1 MSRFNRLVLFLVL
14 ASVLMLIAVA
24 CAPAPTPAPTAA
36 PPTAA
41 PKPTDAPKPTTAPV
55 ATAAPKPTDAPKPTE
70 APKPTVAPTAAPKP
84 TDAPKAAE
92 PTRGGIAVIAIDSD
106 PETLNLGLTTG
117 YSSGD
122 VASKIFNGLVWLDGN
137 YQPQPQLA
145 ESWTISA
152 DGKVYTFKLRS
163 GVTWHDGKP
172 FTSADVKYSYDE
184 ILLKLH
190 PRTRTLAPRL
200 DSVAAPDAQTVVFTL
215 KDAYA
220 PFMIQQTVFD
230 APILP
235 KHVYDGQGDVTKN
248 PANVKP
254 IGTGP
259 FKFVEW
265 NKGATIKLA
274 RYDNYFEKG
283 KPYLD
288 GIVFQIIPQGANRS
302 TALETGEVDFV
313 VDFYLPK
320 TDVKRLEANAKLT
333 AKRGQGA
340 PAIDFMM
347 MNTRTKALSTAEARQ
362 AVAQAIDRKRVVDQ
376 SMNGIARAARGP
388 FGDGFKWLLT
398 PDVDYAKMYPLDVAK
413 AKAALDKAGVTAGT
427 DGMRGK
433 LRLVYDSARPQF
445 VAAAQ
450 IIKENLKDLGFDVD
464 LQALERSVLIQKVFL
479 DWEYDLTLQSFVSS
493 GDPSIG
499 YHRLYITTPTKA
511 QFTNQTGYTNP
522 KVDELLAK
530 AATAPDVKARA
541 AAYAEAQVILAKDL
555 PSLVLFDEEG
565 VDFASKKLSGVWAG
579 IDSRDRWDLVWM
591 PK

>member
-1 MSRFNRLVLFLVL
+1 MSRSINLFLLFVIL
-14 ASVLMLIAVA
+14 ALMAVGCA
-24 CAPAPTPAPTAA
+24 TPTPEPTKAPPTSAPAPTAVPATKAPAA
-36 PPTAA
+36 
-41 PKPTDAPKPTTAPV
+41 TTA
-55 ATAAPKPTDAPKPTE
+55 
-70 APKPTVAPTAAPKP
+70 PTVAPATKAPAPTTAA
-84 TDAPKAAE
+84 TQ
-92 PTRGGIAVIAIDSD
+92 PTRGGIAVIAMDSD

-117 YSSGD
+117 YSAGD
-122 VASKIFNGLVWLDGN
+122 VGSKIFNGLVWLDGN

-145 ESWTISA
+145 ESWKISD
-152 DGKVYTFKLRS
+152 DGKTYTFKLRS

-190 PRTRTLAPRL
+190 PRTRTLAARIA
-200 DSVAAPDAQTVVFTL
+200 SIEAPDAQTIVFTL

-220 PFMIQQTVFD
+220 PFMIQQTVFE

-235 KHVYDGQGDVTKN
+235 KHLYDGQGDVTKN
-248 PANVKP
+248 PVNLKP

-259 FKFVEW
+259 FKFSEW
-265 NKGATIKLA
+265 NKGSTIKLV
-274 RYDNYFEKG
+274 RNDNYFEKD

-288 GIVFQIIPQGANRS
+288 AIVFQIIPQGANRS

-333 AKRGQGA
+333 AKRGQGS

-362 AVAQAIDRKRVVDQ
+362 AVAMAIDRKRIVDQ
-376 SMNGIARAARGP
+376 AMNGIGRVGRGP
-388 FGDGFKWLLT
+388 FGDGFKWLLNPT
-398 PDVDYAKMYPLDVAK
+398 VDFDKMYPRDVAK
-413 AKAALDKAGVTAGT
+413 AKSLLDKAGVTAAADGT
-427 DGMRGK
+427 RAK

-445 VAAAQ
+445 VTAAQ
-450 IIKENLKDLGFDVD
+450 IIKENLKDIGFDVD
-464 LQALERSVLIQKVFL
+464 LQPLERAVMIQKVFL

-493 GDPSIG
+493 GDPAIG
-499 YHRLYITTPTKA
+499 YHRLYITTTTKA
-511 QFTNQTGYTNP
+511 QFTNQTGYSNP

-541 AAYAEAQVILAKDL
+541 SFYGELQTILANDL

-565 VDFASKKLSGVWAG
+565 VDFASKKLSGLWTG